1 MELDQTNTNGGIGH
15 AQVREP
21 PVRIAPPRERPKG
34 SSEPPGE
41 PPTITDVPE
50 AKFAGRFVLRRLIGD
65 IDFRNATP
73 RQMAETSMDLYVAG
87 ILPWDEYAALAFQPE
102 LHPDFDRTIGA
113 LTGKK
118 AEPDQPR
125 DFLAIWEDR
134 LKFDEKYN
142 ADQPRV
148 IEGARRIVT
157 LFRYAD
163 ESTDVVA

>member
-1 MELDQTNTNGGIGH
+1 MGLDQTSINGGIVH

-21 PVRIAPPRERPKG
+21 PPRLAPPRRSPDD
-34 SSEPPGE
+34 PPVVS
-41 PPTITDVPE
+41 DVPE
-50 AKFAGRFVLRRLIGD
+50 ENFAGRFVLRRLIGD

-87 ILPWDEYAALAFQPE
+87 ILPWDEYAMLAFQPE
-102 LHPDFDRTIGA
+102 LHPDYDRTIGA

-125 DFLAIWEDR
+125 DFLAIWEER

-148 IEGARRIVT
+148 VEGSRRIVT

-163 ESTDVVA
+163 DSTDVIA